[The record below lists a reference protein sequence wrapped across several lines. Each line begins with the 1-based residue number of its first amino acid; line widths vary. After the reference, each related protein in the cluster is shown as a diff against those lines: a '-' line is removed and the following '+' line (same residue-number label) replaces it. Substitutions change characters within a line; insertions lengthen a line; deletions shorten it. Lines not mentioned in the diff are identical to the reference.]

1 MEDKRKEEGHMADEA
16 SHKAETTEVSDQGQT
31 IEIEQLKDQLLR
43 TMAELENLRK
53 RSAREVEE
61 ARKYA
66 ISGFCKNLLQVID
79 TLDRALGSVPED
91 ARTKDG
97 FLKTMFDGVEL
108 TRKEFE
114 KTFAKFNVQK
124 IDPQGAIFDPNMHQ
138 AVSEVVREDLDPG
151 LVVDVLQSGYMI
163 EDRLLRPAMVTV
175 SKKP

>member
-1 MEDKRKEEGHMADEA
+1 MEDKRKEENHMAHEA
-16 SHKAETTEVSDQGQT
+16 VNKTDATAASDQNQAA
-31 IEIEQLKDQLLR
+31 EIEQLKDQLLR
-43 TMAELENLRK
+43 TMAELENVRK
-53 RSAREVEE
+53 RSAREVED
-61 ARKYA
+61 AHKYA

-124 IDPQGAIFDPNMHQ
+124 IDPQGAVFDPNVHQ

-151 LVVDVLQSGYMI
+151 MVVDVLQSGYMI

-175 SKKP
+175 AKKP